1 MTSRR
6 SERPQ
11 APALPKH
18 EAQENPEQGLSDSDG
33 VRLYAEMAQHAAR
46 ESEERFRLLVEG
58 VREYAIFGLDPVG
71 RITSWNV
78 GAEKLTSHRAEEII
92 GEHFSVF
99 YPPED
104 VQEGKPERKLAEAA
118 EEGHSEDEG
127 WRVRKDGSR
136 FWANVVITAL
146 REPNGKLRGF
156 VKLTRDMTER
166 REKEEA
172 LNRAKQELELRVE
185 QRTEELQRANEELR
199 TEVTERRRVEEQL
212 RNSLDQLRALAA
224 RLQYVREEE
233 RTRIAREIHDEFGQA
248 CTALRMDLSLLARKT
263 TKRQTKL
270 RDKARSA
277 IHIVDNLIRSMRR
290 MASELRPSTL
300 DDLGLAAALE
310 WQAQEFESRTGIQC
324 RILLPKE
331 LIVLD
336 QERSTALFRIFQE
349 TLTNVARHADAT
361 SAEARLTREGDHL
374 ILRVHDN
381 GRGYDPLQVP
391 GRRSL
396 GLVGMRERALI
407 LNGEFKIE
415 GAARKG
421 TTVTV
426 RIPIPR
432 SD

>member
-1 MTSRR
+1 MCS
-6 SERPQ
+6 
-11 APALPKH
+11 
-18 EAQENPEQGLSDSDG
+18 SD
-33 VRLYAEMAQHAAR
+33 L
-46 ESEERFRLLVEG
+46 
-58 VREYAIFGLDPVG
+58 
-71 RITSWNV
+71 
-78 GAEKLTSHRAEEII
+78 
-92 GEHFSVF
+92 
-99 YPPED
+99 
-104 VQEGKPERKLAEAA
+104 
-118 EEGHSEDEG
+118 
-127 WRVRKDGSR
+127 
-136 FWANVVITAL
+136 
-146 REPNGKLRGF
+146 
-156 VKLTRDMTER
+156 
-166 REKEEA
+166 
-172 LNRAKQELELRVE
+172 
-185 QRTEELQRANEELR
+185 
-199 TEVTERRRVEEQL
+199 
-212 RNSLDQLRALAA
+212 
-224 RLQYVREEE
+224 
-233 RTRIAREIHDEFGQA
+233 
-248 CTALRMDLSLLARKT
+248 
-263 TKRQTKL
+263 
-270 RDKARSA
+270 
-277 IHIVDNLIRSMRR
+277 
-290 MASELRPSTL
+290 
-300 DDLGLAAALE
+300 DLGLAAALE